1 MTRQRER
8 RHVGRRTALAAT
20 GATLATALAGCV
32 GGAGDAASD
41 GGDAA
46 SGGGDAETG
55 DTETADGSD
64 DAGEP
69 TVTVGDHG
77 VVLPTVEAPNSPAG
91 TVALDPPDKAVLV
104 DFFATWCAPC
114 KPEMEHLRAVREQ
127 FAPSELAMVSVTT
140 ETDEA
145 AVADFWREYEGTWPV
160 AVDPELTAS
169 KRYDVTGIPTIVVQ
183 SADGETTLRHTG
195 LAGTDRLV
203 AGVER
208 ALATGDG
215 G

>member
-1 MTRQRER
+1 MTRQRQR

-32 GGAGDAASD
+32 GGAGDTASD
-41 GGDAA
+41 GGDAE
-46 SGGGDAETG
+46 SGGGDAA
-55 DTETADGSD
+55 TADGGTA
-64 DAGEP
+64 DAPAGGEP
-69 TVTVGDHG
+69 TVTVGDRG

-91 TVALDPPDKAVLV
+91 TVALDPPDRAVLV

-114 KPEMEHLRAVREQ
+114 KPEMEHLRAVRER

-145 AVADFWREYEGTWPV
+145 AVADFWREYDGTWPV

-169 KRYDVTGIPTIVVQ
+169 KRYDVTGIPTIVVR

-208 ALATGDG
+208 ALAAADG

>member
-1 MTRQRER
+1 MTRRTER
-8 RHVGRRTALAAT
+8 HGVGRRAALAAT
-20 GATLATALAGCV
+20 GTTLVTALAGCV
-32 GGAGDAASD
+32 GGVGDSEA
-41 GGDAA
+41 
-46 SGGGDAETG
+46 GGGDSESG
-55 DTETADGSD
+55 DGDSEAADTRTAGGPDE
-64 DAGEP
+64 GEP
-69 TVTVGDHG
+69 TVTVGDRG

-91 TVALDPPDKAVLV
+91 AVALNPPGKAVLV

-114 KPEMEHLRAVREQ
+114 KPEMEHLRAVRER

-140 ETDEA
+140 ETDTE

-169 KRYDVTGIPTIVVQ
+169 KRYDVTGIPTIVVR

-208 ALATGDG
+208 ALGTADG
-215 G
+215 E